1 MGTYHLDL
9 GDTQT
14 EELDD
19 VINLL
24 IGETEHDVDTFVA
37 SDSGSDEPRQGS
49 LIIVRNDERNAAAG
63 RWVQAVEDLTTEQD
77 VVIIAGDPTSP
88 EARRIHLTKAWAAT
102 SFHEDEDEDPEAI
115 ALAFADITV
124 K

>member
-1 MGTYHLDL
+1 MGIYHLDL
-9 GDTQT
+9 GDAQT

-19 VINLL
+19 VIHLMVNDAELD
-24 IGETEHDVDTFVA
+24 IDTFIA
-37 SDSGSDEPRQGS
+37 SDQGSHEPRRGS
-49 LIIVRNDERNAAAG
+49 LVIVRNDERNAAAT

-77 VVIIAGDPTSP
+77 VVIIAGDPASP
-88 EARRIHLTKAWAAT
+88 EARRLHLTKAWAAT

>member
-9 GDTQT
+9 GDAQT

-19 VINLL
+19 VIHLL
-24 IGETEHDVDTFVA
+24 VDDTAHDVDTFVA
-37 SDSGSDEPRQGS
+37 SDQGSDEPRRGS
-49 LIIVRNDERNAAAG
+49 LVIVRNDERNAAAT

-77 VVIIAGDPTSP
+77 VIIIAGDPTSP
-88 EARRIHLTKAWAAT
+88 DARRLHLTKAWAAT

>member
-9 GDTQT
+9 GDAQT
-14 EELDD
+14 EQLDD
-19 VINLL
+19 VIHLL
-24 IGETEHDVDTFVA
+24 VDDAELDVDTFIS
-37 SDSGSDEPRQGS
+37 SDAGSDEPRRGS
-49 LIIVRNDERNAAAG
+49 LVIVRNDERNAAAT
-63 RWVQAVEDLTTEQD
+63 RWVEAVEDLTTEQD

-88 EARRIHLTKAWAAT
+88 EARRLHLTKAWAAT

-115 ALAFADITV
+115 ALAFADIAV

>member
-9 GDTQT
+9 VDART

-19 VINLL
+19 VVNLL
-24 IGETEHDVDTFVA
+24 IGGTEHDVDTFVA
-37 SDSGSDEPRQGS
+37 SDQGSGEPRQGS
-49 LIIVRNDERNAAAG
+49 LIIVRGDERNTAAT

-77 VVIIAGDPTSP
+77 VVIVAGDPASS
-88 EARRIHLTKAWAAT
+88 EARRLRLTKAWAAT
-102 SFHEDEDEDPEAI
+102 GFHEDDDPEAI
-115 ALAFADITV
+115 ALADITV

>member
-9 GDTQT
+9 GDAQT

-19 VINLL
+19 VIHLL
-24 IGETEHDVDTFVA
+24 VGEAEHDVDTFVT
-37 SDSGSDEPRQGS
+37 SDQGSDEPRHGS
-49 LIIVRNDERNAAAG
+49 LVIVRSDERNAAAT
-63 RWVQAVEDLTTEQD
+63 RWVEAVEDLTTEQD
-77 VVIIAGDPTSP
+77 VVIIAGDPASP
-88 EARRIHLTKAWAAT
+88 EARRLHLTKAWAAT

>member
-24 IGETEHDVDTFVA
+24 IGETEHDVDTFIA

-49 LIIVRNDERNAAAG
+49 LIIVRNDERNAAAD

-77 VVIIAGDPTSP
+77 VVIIAGDPASP

>member
-1 MGTYHLDL
+1 MGIYHLDL

-24 IGETEHDVDTFVA
+24 IGETEHDVDTFIT
-37 SDSGSDEPRQGS
+37 SDQGADGPRPGS
-49 LIIVRNDERNAAAG
+49 LIIVRNDERNAATS
-63 RWVQAVEDLTTEQD
+63 RWVEAVEDLTTEQD
-77 VVIIAGDPTSP
+77 VIIIAGNPTSP
-88 EARRIHLTKAWAAT
+88 EARRLHLTKAWAAT

>member
-9 GDTQT
+9 GDAQT

-19 VINLL
+19 VIHLL
-24 IGETEHDVDTFVA
+24 IGEAEHDVDTFVT
-37 SDSGSDEPRQGS
+37 SDQGSDEPRHGS
-49 LIIVRNDERNAAAG
+49 LVIVRSDERNTAAT
-63 RWVQAVEDLTTEQD
+63 RWVEAVEDLTTEQD
-77 VVIIAGDPTSP
+77 VVIIAGDPASP
-88 EARRIHLTKAWAAT
+88 EARRLHLTKAWAAT

>member
-9 GDTQT
+9 GDART

-24 IGETEHDVDTFVA
+24 VDGDEFDVDAFVA
-37 SDSGSDEPRQGS
+37 SDKGSDEPRRGS

-77 VVIIAGDPTSP
+77 VVLIVGDPASP
-88 EARRIHLTKAWAAT
+88 EARRLHLTKAWAST
-102 SFHEDEDEDPEAI
+102 SFHEDEDDDPEAI
-115 ALAFADITV
+115 ALAFADIAV

>member
-14 EELDD
+14 EKLDD

-24 IGETEHDVDTFVA
+24 IDETEHDVDTFIA
-37 SDSGSDEPRQGS
+37 SDQGSDEPRQGS
-49 LIIVRNDERNAAAG
+49 LIIVRDDERNTAAT

-77 VVIIAGDPTSP
+77 VVIIAGDPASP
-88 EARRIHLTKAWAAT
+88 EARRLHLTKAWAAT

>member
-9 GDTQT
+9 VDART

-19 VINLL
+19 VVNLL
-24 IGETEHDVDTFVA
+24 IGGTEHDVDTFVA
-37 SDSGSDEPRQGS
+37 SGQGSGEPRQGS
-49 LIIVRNDERNAAAG
+49 LIIVRGDERNTAAT

-77 VVIIAGDPTSP
+77 VVIVAGDPASS
-88 EARRIHLTKAWAAT
+88 EARRLRLTKAWAAT
-102 SFHEDEDEDPEAI
+102 GFHEDDDPEAI
-115 ALAFADITV
+115 ALAFAFADITV

>member
-9 GDTQT
+9 GDSQT

-19 VINLL
+19 VIHLL
-24 IGETEHDVDTFVA
+24 VGDTELDIDTFVA
-37 SDSGSDEPRQGS
+37 SDGGSDEPRRGS
-49 LIIVRNDERNAAAG
+49 LVIVRNDERNAAAT

-77 VVIIAGDPTSP
+77 VIIIAGDPASP
-88 EARRIHLTKAWAAT
+88 EARRLHLTKAWAAT

-115 ALAFADITV
+115 ALAFADIAV

>member
-1 MGTYHLDL
+1 MGTYHLELD
-9 GDTQT
+9 DAQT

-24 IGETEHDVDTFVA
+24 IDDAEHDVDTFVT
-37 SDSGSDEPRQGS
+37 SDQGSDEPRRGS
-49 LIIVRNDERNAAAG
+49 LIIVRNDDRNAATT

-77 VVIIAGDPTSP
+77 VVIIIGDPTSP
-88 EARRIHLTKAWAAT
+88 EARRLHLTKAWAST
-102 SFHEDEDEDPEAI
+102 SFHEDEDEDPEAL